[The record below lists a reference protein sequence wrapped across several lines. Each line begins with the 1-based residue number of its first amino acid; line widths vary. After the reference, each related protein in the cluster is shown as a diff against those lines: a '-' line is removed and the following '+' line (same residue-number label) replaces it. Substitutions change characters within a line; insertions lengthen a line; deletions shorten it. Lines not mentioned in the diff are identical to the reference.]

1 MTTDKNPTASPSG
14 DTEQGAARDAS
25 GATHTDFSSFPVVA
39 VGASAGGLEAFE
51 QFFRAM
57 PANSGMGF
65 VLVQHLDPTHTS
77 ILSEILQRSTAMPV
91 VEAGQQMP
99 IEPNHVYVIPPNRDM
114 VIERGA
120 LSLSVSSR
128 PRGSGQMAID
138 RCFRSLA
145 EDQGE
150 DAVGIVLSGNGTDGT
165 LGLRAIHG
173 AGGLCLVQDP
183 ATAKY
188 DGMPTSAIQ
197 AGFATQV
204 LAVEAMP
211 KALEADARLRRLMLQ
226 NQNAAATDKRLTRV
240 LMRLRTATGHDFS
253 QYKKSTLGRRIA
265 RRMVQHGLADIP
277 AYELYLA
284 EHPGEVQAL
293 FHELLINVTSFFRD
307 PEIFEYLKANVLPGL
322 LADRAVGDPLRIW
335 VAGCATGE
343 EAYSLAMLL
352 RELADEQ
359 HLDLPVQIYSTDI
372 DAEAIAIGRAG
383 LYPTNITEDVSP
395 ERLRRF
401 FLKEDKGY
409 RVRKDIREM
418 VIFAL

>member
-1 MTTDKNPTASPSG
+1 MTDKKNPTAARADHPAFSP
-14 DTEQGAARDAS
+14 
-25 GATHTDFSSFPVVA
+25 FPVVA
-39 VGASAGGLEAFE
+39 IGASAGGLEAFE

-57 PANSGMGF
+57 PADSGMGF

-91 VEAGQQMP
+91 VEAVQQMP
-99 IEPNHVYVIPPNRDM
+99 IEPNRVYVIPPNHDM

-120 LSLSVSSR
+120 LSLRVSSR
-128 PRGSGQMAID
+128 PRGGGQMAID

-150 DAVGIVLSGNGTDGT
+150 YAVGIVLSGTGTDGT

-188 DGMPTSAIQ
+188 DGMPASAIQ

-204 LAVEAMP
+204 LAVEDMP

-226 NQNAAATDKRLTRV
+226 NQNAAAADKRLTHV
-240 LMRLRTATGHDFS
+240 LMGLRSATGHDFS

-277 AYELYLA
+277 AYERYLA

-293 FHELLINVTSFFRD
+293 FHELLINVT
-307 PEIFEYLKANVLPGL
+307 
-322 LADRAVGDPLRIW
+322 
-335 VAGCATGE
+335 
-343 EAYSLAMLL
+343 
-352 RELADEQ
+352 
-359 HLDLPVQIYSTDI
+359 
-372 DAEAIAIGRAG
+372 
-383 LYPTNITEDVSP
+383 
-395 ERLRRF
+395 
-401 FLKEDKGY
+401 
-409 RVRKDIREM
+409 
-418 VIFAL
+418 